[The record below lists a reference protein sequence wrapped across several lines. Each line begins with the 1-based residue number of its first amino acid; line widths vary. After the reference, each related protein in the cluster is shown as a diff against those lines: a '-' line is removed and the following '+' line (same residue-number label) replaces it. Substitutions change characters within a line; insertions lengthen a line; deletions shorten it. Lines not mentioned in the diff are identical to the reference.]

1 MNVFSV
7 SHGSFV
13 PPAPIPHRSPLGPLA
28 LAKALWRNPLEAW
41 AETHFSEPIVTTTL
55 GRRQILLVN
64 DPAAIRHVFLDNA
77 TNFGREP
84 LQRRIMSSALRNG
97 LLMADGSQW
106 ERQRRMLGPL
116 FTRKSIKR
124 FAVPVEQAAQ
134 SLVQRWRQSQNQVV
148 DVAAEITLVTLEVLE
163 RTIFSEGLGRHAEE
177 IRDSM
182 RRYFDTIGTIEPAD
196 LLGLPDFIPRLAD
209 YRVGRELRLFN
220 TTVDSII
227 ANRRSRIARG
237 DSDLPDDLLT
247 LLLDARDPETGEWMS
262 EQEVRANIITFIAAG
277 HETTANAIMWSLFL
291 LSQSPEWSQR
301 LAAEAAAANSNVT
314 ERADSLPQTRA
325 VLDEAL
331 RLYPSIAA
339 VTRCAIDADH
349 LGDIP
354 IRPGTMIVIAPYV
367 LHRHRRLW
375 EEPDVFDPARFYG
388 SSKEKVGRFS
398 YIPFGFG
405 PRMCI
410 GQPFALQ
417 EATLVLSAIM
427 REFVPELVPGY
438 KVWPVLKIT
447 IRPQNGLPMRLR
459 LRADAEFA
467 KSATGR
473 EHERLTS

>member
-1 MNVFSV
+1 
-7 SHGSFV
+7 
-13 PPAPIPHRSPLGPLA
+13 
-28 LAKALWRNPLEAW
+28 
-41 AETHFSEPIVTTTL
+41 
-55 GRRQILLVN
+55 
-64 DPAAIRHVFLDNA
+64 
-77 TNFGREP
+77 
-84 LQRRIMSSALRNG
+84 
-97 LLMADGSQW
+97 
-106 ERQRRMLGPL
+106 
-116 FTRKSIKR
+116 
-124 FAVPVEQAAQ
+124 
-134 SLVQRWRQSQNQVV
+134 
-148 DVAAEITLVTLEVLE
+148 
-163 RTIFSEGLGRHAEE
+163 
-177 IRDSM
+177 
-182 RRYFDTIGTIEPAD
+182 
-196 LLGLPDFIPRLAD
+196 
-209 YRVGRELRLFN
+209 
-220 TTVDSII
+220 
-227 ANRRSRIARG
+227 
-237 DSDLPDDLLT
+237 
-247 LLLDARDPETGEWMS
+247 
-262 EQEVRANIITFIAAG
+262 
-277 HETTANAIMWSLFL
+277 MWSLFL

-314 ERADSLPQTRA
+314 ERVDSLPQTRA

-388 SSKEKVGRFS
+388 SSKETVGRFS

-467 KSATGR
+467 KSATAR
-473 EHERLTS
+473 QRERLTS